1 MNLSS
6 HSSNVVLTLLVC
18 GVELAL
24 SHVGSQFLIVR
35 DAPCSY
41 NEGPAEIIISVDGV
55 VERTEVFLPHGVR
68 VGRSNRV
75 LYI

>member
-1 MNLSS
+1 
-6 HSSNVVLTLLVC
+6 VC

-68 VGRSNRV
+68 PKCSCRPALPHCVQLRGS
-75 LYI
+75 L